1 MKPAPPHFQG
11 DDTSISKLPRRDFLR
26 NAGGAGLGVAL
37 ASLLAACGSSSTSN
51 SANAASGGR
60 TPLLIWYWGEQEA
73 PGMQKFMEQAVARY
87 NKMQSKVHVTAVLQ
101 SSDTLYSAF
110 AAAAQA
116 GKGPD
121 IQYLWGGTQALV
133 DVWLG
138 YIEPLS
144 NYIDESW
151 LSANIPQGARSQTYW
166 GGKQWGMPFYQI
178 GTALPYNK
186 KLFAAAKLDP
196 DNPPT
201 TWSEFMSALEKL
213 KASGVAPL
221 GLGFKDQFL
230 GGWLISYFGQQNFN
244 SIAEAIAPFKGS
256 TPYSGTSYTQWI
268 SQIKELVDHGF
279 CNNDVLSINLYQGQN
294 LFPTKK
300 AAIVTSVQP
309 QITSFYRT
317 MGGADTV
324 GVMRAPAFGSG
335 TFAKSFGVPAQVLL
349 ITKFSPHKEE
359 AAAFLKYLHTPE
371 MMHLMYKVSGA
382 ITPDKKFD
390 PAWLDTDTDKTMLH
404 WQNTMPDFWYQYY
417 YPLQFETNGVDPGLQ
432 KLWEPGGSVAG
443 AVSSMQSAIQQ
454 WRNQSP
460 AQAQAYSNWQLL
472 S

>member
-1 MKPAPPHFQG
+1 MNSTSHTDSG
-11 DDTSISKLPRRDFLR
+11 DARESRLVRREFLR
-26 NAGGAGLGVAL
+26 NTGGAGLGMAL
-37 ASLLAACGSSSTSN
+37 ASLLAACGSSSKTS
-51 SANAASGGR
+51 SASAASGGR

-87 NKMQSKVHVTAVLQ
+87 NAQQKRVKVTAVLQ

-110 AAAAQA
+110 ATAAQA

-138 YIEPLS
+138 YLAPLS
-144 NYIDESW
+144 DYIDESW
-151 LSANIPQGARSQTYW
+151 LNANIPQGARSQTYW
-166 GGKQWGMPFYQI
+166 DGKQWGMPFYQI

-186 KLFAAAKLDP
+186 KLFRAAKLDP
-196 DNPPT
+196 EQPPT
-201 TWSEFMSALEKL
+201 TWSDFMAALEKL
-213 KASGVAPL
+213 KGTGVSPI

-244 SIAEAIAPFKGS
+244 SIAEAIAPFKG
-256 TPYSGTSYTQWI
+256 GTAYAGPTYTEWI
-268 SQIKELVDHGF
+268 SRVKDLVDNGF
-279 CNNDVLSINLYQGQN
+279 SNNDVLSINLYQGQN
-294 LFPTKK
+294 LFPTRK

-324 GVMRAPAFGSG
+324 GVMLPPAFGTG
-335 TFAKSFGVPAQVLL
+335 TLARSFGVPAQVLL
-349 ITKFSPHKEE
+349 ITKFSSHKEE
-359 AAAFLKYLHTPE
+359 AAEFLKFLHTPE
-371 MMHLMYKVSGA
+371 MMQLMYKVSGA
-382 ITPDKKFD
+382 ITPDNKFD
-390 PAWLDTDTDKTMLH
+390 QAWLDTETDKTMLG
-404 WQNTMPDFWYQYY
+404 WQKSLPDFWYQYY

-432 KLWEPGGSVAG
+432 KLWEPNGSVAG

-454 WRNQSP
+454 WKNQSP
-460 AQAQAYSNWQLL
+460 AQAQAYSSWQLL
-472 S
+472 A